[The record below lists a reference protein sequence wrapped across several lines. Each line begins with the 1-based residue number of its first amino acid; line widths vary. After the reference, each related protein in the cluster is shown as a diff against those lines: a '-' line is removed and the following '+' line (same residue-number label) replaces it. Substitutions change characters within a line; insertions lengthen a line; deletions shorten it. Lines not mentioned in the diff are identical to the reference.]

1 MAVKK
6 KLEAITITSDIYFDA
21 FIDEDFIHIDS
32 FEKYKFIFV
41 RARKQIDV
49 GKYH

>member
-32 FEKYKFIFV
+32 FEKSKFIFV